1 MFGAITKQL
10 INITLI
16 ASSLSYWICLFTSMI
31 CLFIAMAG
39 SQKGKVGVT
48 ISVIV
53 YTVIQC
59 ILSVF

>member
-1 MFGAITKQL
+1 MFRAITKQL

-16 ASSLSYWICLFTSMI
+16 ASSLSYWICLFASMI

-39 SQKGKVGVT
+39 NQKGKVGVT
-48 ISVIV
+48 VSVIV

>member
-10 INITLI
+10 INMTLI
-16 ASSLSYWICLFTSMI
+16 ASSLSYWICLFASMI

-39 SQKGKVGVT
+39 SQKGRVGVT

>member
-16 ASSLSYWICLFTSMI
+16 ASSLSYWICLFASMI
-31 CLFIAMAG
+31 CLFMAMAG
-39 SQKGKVGVT
+39 STRGKVGVS

>member
-16 ASSLSYWICLFTSMI
+16 ASSLSYWICLFASMT
-31 CLFIAMAG
+31 CLFMAMAG
-39 SQKGKVGVT
+39 STRGKVGVS

>member
-10 INITLI
+10 VNITLI
-16 ASSLSYWICLFTSMI
+16 ASSLSYWICLFASMI

-39 SQKGKVGVT
+39 SKKGKVGVT

>member
-16 ASSLSYWICLFTSMI
+16 ASSLSYWICLFASMI

-39 SQKGKVGVT
+39 SPKGKVGVT

>member
-10 INITLI
+10 INITLV
-16 ASSLSYWICLFTSMI
+16 ASSLSYWICLFACMI
-31 CLFIAMAG
+31 CIFIAMAG

-53 YTVIQC
+53 YTVIRC